1 MKLSSLL
8 KNLMILLFMCIS
20 LHAMVIPVDDSDVIK
35 NFNILVFQDKEA
47 KLDIGDIVKKDKFV
61 SMPNPLSLGYKK
73 GNIWVKFTLQNVT
86 KNSIKRVIGFSE
98 GFFTVFNFYVFDQSN
113 HLLYVSSNGLQIPV
127 DERQI
132 QDVVPAC
139 DITLNPGDIR
149 TIYVKMKSIYSTL
162 GAFGIYK
169 QEDFIRHREYQNY
182 FYFFCFGIGLSI
194 IVYDLFFLAYLKK
207 RIYFLYALHIASLF
221 VPVMLYSGFA
231 LYFFVENL
239 FRNLFITFPLIFV
252 ALIIFTQEVLKLK
265 RLLPRVNKLINMF
278 KVLLVFCS
286 AWIMIDISTGF
297 YVTNIISTLAL
308 LILILAGLLSAKV
321 ENITVKLYVF
331 ALSFFLL
338 GMVAFSFLLLGILPY
353 SIFTRNVPFV
363 GFIIEMLLLSLA
375 LASKIPILENEKL
388 LANKKLLD
396 LQKHQNKILELKV
409 EKQTEHVRL
418 LLQELRHRVKN
429 NFQSILTF
437 LWLEKRALKNKD
449 AIAALETAH
458 KRIYAM
464 SFIHEFL
471 YHSSKKN
478 VDLSMYIKKFIASQI
493 EKQNNVDIQ
502 THIERLNL
510 STDTVTQLGMILNEL
525 ITNSYKYAFLNIE
538 NPQIT
543 IHFFKEADYYVMYY
557 KDNGKGFDI
566 KQLDVSVGLG
576 YKLIHTF
583 LFKLK
588 DAKMELKNDNGF
600 ECIIKFRSDIEN

>member
-1 MKLSSLL
+1 MD
-8 KNLMILLFMCIS
+8 
-20 LHAMVIPVDDSDVIK
+20 HD
-35 NFNILVFQDKEA
+35 
-47 KLDIGDIVKKDKFV
+47 
-61 SMPNPLSLGYKK
+61 
-73 GNIWVKFTLQNVT
+73 
-86 KNSIKRVIGFSE
+86 R
-98 GFFTVFNFYVFDQSN
+98 
-113 HLLYVSSNGLQIPV
+113 
-127 DERQI
+127 
-132 QDVVPAC
+132 
-139 DITLNPGDIR
+139 
-149 TIYVKMKSIYSTL
+149 
-162 GAFGIYK
+162 
-169 QEDFIRHREYQNY
+169 YQY
-182 FYFFCFGIGLSI
+182 
-194 IVYDLFFLAYLKK
+194 
-207 RIYFLYALHIASLF
+207 
-221 VPVMLYSGFA
+221 
-231 LYFFVENL
+231 
-239 FRNLFITFPLIFV
+239 
-252 ALIIFTQEVLKLK
+252 
-265 RLLPRVNKLINMF
+265 
-278 KVLLVFCS
+278 
-286 AWIMIDISTGF
+286 GF